1 MTRPCP
7 TPRRGR
13 PGAAGFTLV
22 ELVIAVVITGL
33 LLAIA
38 IPSYRE
44 QIRRGYRS
52 LATTALM
59 DRAARLERCA
69 ALDPTNGFLAANT
82 ACPTFP
88 NNVTDEANN
97 ALWQIT
103 IPTRTATTYTLQ
115 ARPVTGSQTASDTT
129 CAVIQLTQAGVR
141 SSTNSSSGDSTATC
155 W

>member
-1 MTRPCP
+1 MTRRPP
-7 TPRRGR
+7 TTRRAR
-13 PGAAGFTLV
+13 HGAAGFTLI

-59 DRAARLERCA
+59 DRATRLERCA
-69 ALDPTNGFLAANT
+69 ALDPNNGFLAANT

-88 NNVTDEANN
+88 NNVNDEAGN

-103 IPTRTATTYTLQ
+103 IPTRAAITYTLQ
-115 ARPVTGSQTASDTT
+115 ARPVAGSQAAGDTT
-129 CAVIQLTQAGVR
+129 CAMIQLTQTGAR
-141 SSTNSSSGDSTATC
+141 SSTDSSSADTTAQC

>member
-1 MTRPCP
+1 MTGQSTTP
-7 TPRRGR
+7 TGVSRAG
-13 PGAAGFTLV
+13 GFTLI
-22 ELVIAVVITGL
+22 ELLIAVVVVTL

-44 QIRRGYRS
+44 QTRKGYRS

-69 ALDPTNGFLAANT
+69 ALDPVNGFLAANT

-88 NNVTDEANN
+88 SSVVDEGGS
-97 ALWQIT
+97 ALWT
-103 IPTRTATTYTLQ
+103 IAISNRAAITYTLQ
-115 ARPVTGSQTASDTT
+115 ATPVGGSPAAGDTT
-129 CAVIQLTQAGVR
+129 CATIQITHTGAR
-141 SSTNSSSGDSTATC
+141 TATNSGGGNSTTQC

>member
-1 MTRPCP
+1 MTHHCP
-7 TPRRGR
+7 TTPRAR
-13 PGAAGFTLV
+13 PGAGGFTLI

-69 ALDPTNGFLAANT
+69 ALDPNNGFTATNT

-88 NNVTDEANN
+88 SNVTDEANN
-97 ALWQIT
+97 ALWTIT

-115 ARPVTGSQTASDTT
+115 ARAVTGSQTASDTT
-129 CAVIQLTQAGVR
+129 CTVIQLTQTGAR
-141 SSTNSSSGDSTATC
+141 SSTNSSSADSTATC